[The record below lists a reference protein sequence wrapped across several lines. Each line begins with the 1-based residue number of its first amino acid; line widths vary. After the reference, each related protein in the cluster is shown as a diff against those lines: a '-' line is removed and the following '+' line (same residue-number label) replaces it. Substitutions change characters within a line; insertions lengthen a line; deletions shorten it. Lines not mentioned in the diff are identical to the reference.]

1 MTGML
6 WLFGQI
12 WLWLIV
18 SFALGAAATWL
29 LMRALQRRQP
39 QENAYEPPP
48 LPEEEPEERSA
59 ERTQFIPAPPFTPS
73 EPLLDYRF
81 SDDEPYDEE
90 PDGHREGSLPL
101 PPPRPAPAA
110 DDWPTEEEPIWPAA
124 EDLDATRRWPGRS
137 G

>member
-1 MTGML
+1 ML

-18 SFALGAAATWL
+18 SFALGAVATWL
-29 LMRALQRRQP
+29 LMRAFQRQLQP
-39 QENAYEPPP
+39 QESAYEPF
-48 LPEEEPEERSA
+48 PEKEPDEVSPTEQ
-59 ERTQFIPAPPFTPS
+59 TQFIPAPPFTPS

-81 SDDEPYDEE
+81 PDEPYDQES
-90 PDGHREGSLPL
+90 DGHREGRLPM

-110 DDWPTEEEPIWPAA
+110 EDWPTEEEPVWPAA

>member
-1 MTGML
+1 ML

-29 LMRALQRRQP
+29 LMRALERQKEP
-39 QENAYEPPP
+39 ADTYEPLP
-48 LPEEEPEERSA
+48 LPDEEPSDA
-59 ERTQFIPAPPFTPS
+59 ERTQFIPAPPFAPS
-73 EPLLDYRF
+73 EPLHDYHYA
-81 SDDEPYDEE
+81 DDEPYDEE
-90 PDGHREGSLPL
+90 PDGHREGRLPM
-101 PPPRPAPAA
+101 PPPRSAEPA
-110 DDWPTEEEPIWPAA
+110 DDWPTTEEPIWPVA